1 MCRGD
6 LVVFLPN
13 RKSMLRTFRA
23 PGQKECLQ
31 VYPET
36 GVAGADIGKRARFMI
51 ASVNVEV

>member
-13 RKSMLRTFRA
+13 RKSMLRTFCA